1 MFLSAEAVSE
11 GGVIAERMFNYVYM
25 YLDTAFLVALLAFL
39 IVRKKYLTAIFGLFG
54 GLLYFVIDFGIFHL
68 ATGSRHIEGGDMAAV
83 LWWMSM
89 SYGFTNFVWIWMWY
103 SRDEHKFAWTAL
115 IVFWWFCCPMLAE
128 TFGQNSPTV
137 HIWRETGAYHGYMAL
152 ILFTWFAAA
161 IVFNIVVKDKKKHF
175 PLAWLFATGVAVQ
188 FGWEFMLLV
197 GGIRSAQIV
206 GSFSDK
212 LMTLVVNSLLET
224 NLGSVTSYVIYVAI
238 TAKLTEN
245 LKPNNM
251 TFFGRMAELNSI
263 PLFKRVKPVD
273 LSADAA
279 AVSSGDTV
287 AAVNAAPP
295 EGSPADT
302 PPEDQKNP

>member
-1 MFLSAEAVSE
+1 MFISAAQAASE

-25 YLDTAFLVALLAFL
+25 YLDSAFLVALLAFL

-54 GLLYFVIDFGIFHL
+54 GLLYFVIDYGIFHL
-68 ATGSRHIEGGDMAAV
+68 ATGSRHIEGGDLAAV

-115 IVFWWFCCPMLAE
+115 IVFWWFCCPMLSE
-128 TFGQNSPTV
+128 TFGQNSPVV

-161 IVFNIVVKDKKKHF
+161 IVFNIVVKDKKKHL
-175 PLAWLFATGVAVQ
+175 PLGWLFATGVAVQ

-224 NLGSVTSYVIYVAI
+224 NLGSVTSYLIYVAV

-245 LKPNNM
+245 LKPNNK
-251 TFFGRMAELNSI
+251 TFFGRLEELNSI
-263 PLFKRVKPVD
+263 PLFKRSKPEDVSKPV
-273 LSADAA
+273 AATAPQDAA
-279 AVSSGDTV
+279 ASVQPVDT
-287 AAVNAAPP
+287 APP
-295 EGSPADT
+295 AEQNT
-302 PPEDQKNP
+302 Q